1 MPDFLVRKDN
11 SDDIALKSNAKIHL
25 LNLFRYSRL
34 LHDIYPSLYQ
44 VDHAFIKGDALSLL
58 AYGEL
63 GVRCFSDIDI
73 LIPRNVVRTV
83 ENILLSKGYI
93 PQMNTL
99 EHRSARI
106 LCLTSSHQF
115 MALHKKVKGIRIE
128 VDLNFDIFWGEYTGK
143 RIEIQEFLSD
153 CIELTIYG
161 VKIKTLS
168 PLKAMVQLILHHYKE
183 INSIYHLTG
192 HNCINHNM
200 FKDVYYL
207 WKNNQEA
214 ISLDKLYAISSEY
227 EIIPYVFYV
236 LYFTNWIFKDTE
248 LQKYVETF
256 RTSEGE
262 AHLDYYGLTEK
273 ERKPWK
279 VDFQT
284 RLEAD
289 NLYEFIRDDL
299 TEADVE
305 KLERNRRIFG

>member
-1 MPDFLVRKDN
+1 MLCYNEKSVRN
-11 SDDIALKSNAKIHL
+11 S
-25 LNLFRYSRL
+25 
-34 LHDIYPSLYQ
+34 Q
-44 VDHAFIKGDALSLL
+44 
-58 AYGEL
+58 
-63 GVRCFSDIDI
+63 DIDI
-73 LIPRNVVRTV
+73 LIDRQHISYFERLLQ
-83 ENILLSKGYI
+83 ENDFIRLINQNEFVNRES
-93 PQMNTL
+93 
-99 EHRSARI
+99 RI
-106 LCLTSSHQF
+106 LCISQSHQIPPY
-115 MALHKKVKGIRIE
+115 VKETSNQQIE
-128 VDLNFDIFWGEYTGK
+128 IDLNFDIFWGEYTGK
-143 RIEIQEFLSD
+143 RIDIAEFLAD
-153 CIELTIYG
+153 TIMQDIYG
-161 VKIKTLS
+161 CKVKTLP

-183 INSIYHLTG
+183 MNSIYHLTG
-192 HNCINHNM
+192 HNCINYNM

-214 ISLDKLYAISSEY
+214 VSLDKLYAISSEY

>member
-1 MPDFLVRKDN
+1 MTIINKEIILSHMGRGSAKY
-11 SDDIALKSNAKIHL
+11 LKVKPMWDLFNETQL
-25 LNLFRYSRL
+25 LYAN
-34 LHDIYPSLYQ
+34 
-44 VDHAFIKGDALSLL
+44 IKGEALSLQ
-58 AYGEL
+58 AYSKYGMRSY
-63 GVRCFSDIDI
+63 GDIDI
-73 LIPRNVVRTV
+73 LINRGDLSEIN
-83 ENILLSKGYI
+83 NLLIKLGFIEKQKKLSRAD
-93 PQMNTL
+93 QVLM
-99 EHRSARI
+99 RAF
-106 LCLTSSHQF
+106 SHQISSYIF
-115 MALHKKVKGIRIE
+115 PTNMIH
-128 VDLNFDIFWGEYTGK
+128 VDINIDIFWGEYTGK
-143 RIEIQEFLSD
+143 RIDITNFLSD
-153 CIELTIYG
+153 TIEMNIYG
-161 VKIKTLS
+161 CAVKTLP

-183 INSIYHLTG
+183 MNSIYHLAG
-192 HNCINHNM
+192 HNSINYNM

-214 ISLDKLYAISSEY
+214 VSLEKLYAISSEY
-227 EIIPYVFYV
+227 EIILYVFYV
-236 LYFTNWIFKDTE
+236 LHFTNWIFKDTE

-262 AHLDYYGLTEK
+262 AHLDYYGLAEK

>member
-1 MPDFLVRKDN
+1 MRDFLVQKENLGDT
-11 SDDIALKSNAKIHL
+11 ALKSNAKIHL

-34 LHDIYPSLYQ
+34 LHDIYPSLYL

-73 LIPRNVVRTV
+73 LIPRNVVRTF

-93 PQMNTL
+93 SQMNPL
-99 EHRSARI
+99 EQRSARI

-115 MALHKKVKGIRIE
+115 MALYKKVKGIRIE
-128 VDLNFDIFWGEYTGK
+128 VDLNHDLFWGEYSGN
-143 RIEIQEFLSD
+143 RIDISEFLSD
-153 CIELTIYG
+153 AIEVDIYG
-161 VKIKTLS
+161 CKVKTLP

-183 INSIYHLTG
+183 MNSIYHLAG
-192 HNCINHNM
+192 HNCIKYNM

-214 ISLDKLYAISSEY
+214 ISLEKLYAISSEY
-227 EIIPYVFYV
+227 GIIPYVFYV
-236 LYFTNWIFKDTE
+236 LYFTNWIFQDGE
-248 LQKYVETF
+248 LEKYVKAFETP
-256 RTSEGE
+256 EGVE
-262 AHLDYYGLTEK
+262 LLAYYGLAEK
-273 ERKPWK
+273 ERKAWK

-289 NLYEFIRDDL
+289 NLYELIREDL
-299 TEADVE
+299 TEEDIE